1 MNKKKART
9 SPRTADKTARVLD
22 LDILPELLGYNVRR
36 AQIALW
42 RDFLHTVAEGE
53 IRPGMFSAIVLVKAN
68 PGISQIELAKE
79 LGIDKATM
87 VGLTDRLE
95 DAGWIV
101 RKRSREDRRRHGLTV
116 TAEGQKVY
124 RQLKREMVEHERKFV
139 ERFSASERKQLI
151 ALLQRL
157 HARQE

>member
-1 MNKKKART
+1 MQKKRKTRNASRD
-9 SPRTADKTARVLD
+9 SGTAARVVD
-22 LDILPELLGYNVRR
+22 RDILPELLGYNVRR

-42 RDFLHTVAEGE
+42 RDFVHTVAEGE
-53 IRPGMFSAIVLVKAN
+53 IRPGMFSAIVLIRAN

-95 DAGWIV
+95 AAGWVV
-101 RKRSREDRRRHGLTV
+101 RTRSREDRRRYGLTL
-116 TAEGQKVY
+116 TAAGQKTY
-124 RQLKREMVEHERKFV
+124 RELKREMLAHERKFV
-139 ERFSASERKQLI
+139 ARYSAAERKQLI

-157 HARQE
+157 YDVD